1 MGRGFSLR
9 LEIVSIPQSGFIAC
23 KDSDRMSLPL
33 RLLRFFLTIFLRLS
47 MALVPLCSLFFI
59 PFFVTLYSSMK
70 VVLLNGSPH
79 RQGKVAQLLMAM
91 QEEAERQGMQTRL
104 IQVSDLKVQPC
115 CGCMQ
120 CRSLRRCVL
129 PVDDAQQVLQALKEA
144 DALVI
149 GAPCYWANMPGSLK
163 VLFDRLVYGLMDD
176 SAGRLPRP
184 LHRGKRALLVV
195 TASTPYPF
203 NFLFD
208 QTSGTLRSLRA
219 VLKWSGFRVVG
230 QLVRSG
236 TKAHPQLRER
246 DLAAAR
252 QIVGRLK
259 RRFVWF

>member
-1 MGRGFSLR
+1 
-9 LEIVSIPQSGFIAC
+9 
-23 KDSDRMSLPL
+23 
-33 RLLRFFLTIFLRLS
+33 
-47 MALVPLCSLFFI
+47 
-59 PFFVTLYSSMK
+59 MK

-104 IQVSDLKVQPC
+104 IQVSDLNVQPC

-120 CRSLRRCVL
+120 CRSLRHCVL

-176 SAGRLPRP
+176 SVGCLPRP
-184 LHRGKRALLVV
+184 LHQGKRALLVV